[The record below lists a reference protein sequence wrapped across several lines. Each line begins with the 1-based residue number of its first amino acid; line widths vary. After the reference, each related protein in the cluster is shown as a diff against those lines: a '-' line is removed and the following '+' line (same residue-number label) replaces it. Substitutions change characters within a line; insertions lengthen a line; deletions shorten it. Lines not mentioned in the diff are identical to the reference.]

1 MKSKRI
7 LFMVILMITFM
18 GCGIQNETK
27 TLRLGHG
34 LDVSHSVHKAMVKMA
49 EDLSTRSGGKLK
61 LEIYPSQQLG
71 TEREC
76 LELLQIGS
84 LDMTKVSVG
93 VLENFAPKMK
103 VLGLPFLFRDRQHS
117 FDVLDGPIGE
127 MLLNEGEKYWLKGL
141 GYYDAGSRSF
151 YTMNKPIEKPDD
163 LIPKDTMSLLLQE
176 MMISTSA
183 KFIKNKNNQKN
194 INYMPFVYDRFKID
208 STRFESSN
216 YYYMSTIDLY
226 QEILEKAKA
235 SINTQQD
242 VLKKV
247 QKELDS
253 IKKDALKLTR
263 SKLKELDSLKVT
275 KNFEKLELSKRTLE
289 EMNERQ

>member
-1 MKSKRI
+1 MTPLKGKELLLIDKMRQI
-7 LFMVILMITFM
+7 TYFFLFMF
-18 GCGIQNETK
+18 
-27 TLRLGHG
+27 
-34 LDVSHSVHKAMVKMA
+34 
-49 EDLSTRSGGKLK
+49 
-61 LEIYPSQQLG
+61 
-71 TEREC
+71 
-76 LELLQIGS
+76 
-84 LDMTKVSVG
+84 
-93 VLENFAPKMK
+93 FASCTSNTIFKKPK
-103 VLGLPFLFRDRQHS
+103 
-117 FDVLDGPIGE
+117 
-127 MLLNEGEKYWLKGL
+127 
-141 GYYDAGSRSF
+141 
-151 YTMNKPIEKPDD
+151 D

-194 INYMPFVYDRFKID
+194 INYMPFVYERFKID

-275 KNFEKLELSKRTLE
+275 KNFEKLELSKSTLE

>member
-1 MKSKRI
+1 MVFLMTPLKGKELLLIDKMRQI
-7 LFMVILMITFM
+7 TYFFLFMF
-18 GCGIQNETK
+18 
-27 TLRLGHG
+27 
-34 LDVSHSVHKAMVKMA
+34 
-49 EDLSTRSGGKLK
+49 
-61 LEIYPSQQLG
+61 
-71 TEREC
+71 
-76 LELLQIGS
+76 
-84 LDMTKVSVG
+84 
-93 VLENFAPKMK
+93 FASCTSNTIFKKPK
-103 VLGLPFLFRDRQHS
+103 
-117 FDVLDGPIGE
+117 
-127 MLLNEGEKYWLKGL
+127 
-141 GYYDAGSRSF
+141 
-151 YTMNKPIEKPDD
+151 D

-194 INYMPFVYDRFKID
+194 INYMPFVYERFKID

-247 QKELDS
+247 KKELDS

-289 EMNERQ
+289 EMNGRQ

>member
-1 MKSKRI
+1 MTPLKGKELLLIDKMRQI
-7 LFMVILMITFM
+7 TYFFLFMF
-18 GCGIQNETK
+18 
-27 TLRLGHG
+27 
-34 LDVSHSVHKAMVKMA
+34 
-49 EDLSTRSGGKLK
+49 
-61 LEIYPSQQLG
+61 
-71 TEREC
+71 
-76 LELLQIGS
+76 
-84 LDMTKVSVG
+84 
-93 VLENFAPKMK
+93 FASCTSNTIFKKPK
-103 VLGLPFLFRDRQHS
+103 
-117 FDVLDGPIGE
+117 
-127 MLLNEGEKYWLKGL
+127 
-141 GYYDAGSRSF
+141 
-151 YTMNKPIEKPDD
+151 D

-194 INYMPFVYDRFKID
+194 INYMPFVYERFKID

-247 QKELDS
+247 KKELDS
-253 IKKDALKLTR
+253 IKKDSLKLSR

-289 EMNERQ
+289 EMNGRQ

>member
-1 MKSKRI
+1 MKLKGKELLLIDKMRQI
-7 LFMVILMITFM
+7 TYFFLFMF
-18 GCGIQNETK
+18 
-27 TLRLGHG
+27 
-34 LDVSHSVHKAMVKMA
+34 
-49 EDLSTRSGGKLK
+49 
-61 LEIYPSQQLG
+61 
-71 TEREC
+71 
-76 LELLQIGS
+76 
-84 LDMTKVSVG
+84 
-93 VLENFAPKMK
+93 FASCTSNTIFKKPK
-103 VLGLPFLFRDRQHS
+103 
-117 FDVLDGPIGE
+117 
-127 MLLNEGEKYWLKGL
+127 
-141 GYYDAGSRSF
+141 
-151 YTMNKPIEKPDD
+151 D

-176 MMISTSA
+176 MVISTSA

-194 INYMPFVYDRFKID
+194 INYMPFVYERFKID

-247 QKELDS
+247 KKELDS
-253 IKKDALKLTR
+253 IKKDSLKLSR

-289 EMNERQ
+289 EMNGRQ

>member
-1 MKSKRI
+1 MMKLKGKELLLIDKMRQI
-7 LFMVILMITFM
+7 TYFFLFMF
-18 GCGIQNETK
+18 
-27 TLRLGHG
+27 
-34 LDVSHSVHKAMVKMA
+34 
-49 EDLSTRSGGKLK
+49 
-61 LEIYPSQQLG
+61 
-71 TEREC
+71 
-76 LELLQIGS
+76 
-84 LDMTKVSVG
+84 
-93 VLENFAPKMK
+93 FASCTSNTIFKKPK
-103 VLGLPFLFRDRQHS
+103 
-117 FDVLDGPIGE
+117 
-127 MLLNEGEKYWLKGL
+127 
-141 GYYDAGSRSF
+141 
-151 YTMNKPIEKPDD
+151 D

-194 INYMPFVYDRFKID
+194 INYMPFVYERFKID

-247 QKELDS
+247 KKELDS
-253 IKKDALKLTR
+253 IKKDALKLSR

-289 EMNERQ
+289 EMNGRQ

>member
-1 MKSKRI
+1 MKLKGKELLLIDKMRQI
-7 LFMVILMITFM
+7 TYFFLFMF
-18 GCGIQNETK
+18 
-27 TLRLGHG
+27 
-34 LDVSHSVHKAMVKMA
+34 
-49 EDLSTRSGGKLK
+49 
-61 LEIYPSQQLG
+61 
-71 TEREC
+71 
-76 LELLQIGS
+76 
-84 LDMTKVSVG
+84 
-93 VLENFAPKMK
+93 FASCTSNTIFKKPK
-103 VLGLPFLFRDRQHS
+103 
-117 FDVLDGPIGE
+117 
-127 MLLNEGEKYWLKGL
+127 
-141 GYYDAGSRSF
+141 
-151 YTMNKPIEKPDD
+151 D

-194 INYMPFVYDRFKID
+194 INYMPFVYERFKID

-247 QKELDS
+247 KKELDS
-253 IKKDALKLTR
+253 IKKDSLKLSR

-289 EMNERQ
+289 EMNGRQ